1 MKLNFGRDSEPT
13 FGQYFGV
20 DFEAY
25 AWSRFLRWNL
35 IKICFWTWVSSR
47 ARWRLDS
54 GHTCEFPPKTWSPL
68 FPVRDSI
75 LSSILVPFGF
85 LCCPAPFPEE
95 MRATPN
101 HKSSVSSPL
110 LLSAMHKR
118 CVGHAVCHGAQPAL
132 PCPMQLWWSWTV
144 SRLGG
149 WPNGAS
155 GAP

>member
-1 MKLNFGRDSEPT
+1 MILNLHLVNILVLILKLMLGRDSWDEI
-13 FGQYFGV
+13 
-20 DFEAY
+20 
-25 AWSRFLRWNL
+25 WSRFVFELEL
-35 IKICFWTWVSSR
+35 VQGQGDDWTQGTHVNS
-47 ARWRLDS
+47 
-54 GHTCEFPPKTWSPL
+54 PPKLGLL
-68 FPVRDSI
+68 FFLLEIPFYLRF
-75 LSSILVPFGF
+75 SSLFGF